1 MRENM
6 LLNDHFLNFMI
17 GFGIFWIIFAI
28 LYLVLLLLYGEDFPY
43 VIRDKIQYNRNRR
56 KKTKEKMEK
65 QYFVPFKVELT
76 GQTAS
81 GETQSLEAEVRGDAS
96 PLSIEAEQEYIL
108 INKLSEAGIEI
119 KARFIDEEIPTD
131 KAKFL
136 FMLGE
141 ACYAATFKFYAP
153 ESEEVETSEQRE
165 KLFENF
171 MEDLTEAV
179 KDYHKLN

>member
-1 MRENM
+1 ME
-6 LLNDHFLNFMI
+6 
-17 GFGIFWIIFAI
+17 
-28 LYLVLLLLYGEDFPY
+28 E
-43 VIRDKIQYNRNRR
+43 
-56 KKTKEKMEK
+56 KKTQELLKKI
-65 QYFVPFKVELT
+65 ELT

-81 GETQSLEAEVRGDAS
+81 GETQSLEAEVKGDAS

-119 KARFIDEEIPTD
+119 KSRFIDEDIPTD

-141 ACYAATFKFYAP
+141 ACYATTFKFYAP
-153 ESEEVETSEQRE
+153 KSEEVETSEQKE
-165 KLFENF
+165 KIFENF

-179 KDYHKLN
+179 KAYHTLGEKAEKIKDGAGSSIEK

>member
-1 MRENM
+1 MADGKKNTKAIRRDCFFVFKINGEGEIM
-6 LLNDHFLNFMI
+6 EEKKRQELLKKV
-17 GFGIFWIIFAI
+17 
-28 LYLVLLLLYGEDFPY
+28 VL
-43 VIRDKIQYNRNRR
+43 I
-56 KKTKEKMEK
+56 
-65 QYFVPFKVELT
+65 

-81 GETQSLEAEVRGDAS
+81 GETQSLEAEVRGES
-96 PLSIEAEQEYIL
+96 SLLSIEAEQEYIL

-119 KARFIDEEIPTD
+119 KARFIDEEMPTD

-153 ESEEVETSEQRE
+153 ESEEVETSEQRK

-179 KDYHKLN
+179 KAYHKLN

>member
-1 MRENM
+1 ME
-6 LLNDHFLNFMI
+6 
-17 GFGIFWIIFAI
+17 
-28 LYLVLLLLYGEDFPY
+28 E
-43 VIRDKIQYNRNRR
+43 
-56 KKTKEKMEK
+56 KKTQELLKR
-65 QYFVPFKVELT
+65 VELT

-81 GETQSLEAEVRGDAS
+81 GETQSLEAEVKDDAS

-119 KARFIDEEIPTD
+119 KARFIDEEMPTD

-153 ESEEVETSEQRE
+153 KSEEVETSEQRE
-165 KLFENF
+165 KLFESF
-171 MEDLTEAV
+171 MGDLTERV
-179 KDYHKLN
+179 KSYHRLEKNMKKQTESQTNT